1 MPPEERPWSRS
12 GPDPARDPQRIG
24 ALTRSIFRDMG
35 WDEQVARSRV
45 LDDWATL
52 VGAQVADKCAPTS
65 LRDGELRIEAVST
78 AWATQLRL
86 LSSTLLAR
94 IADQVGAGVVRRI
107 DISGPV
113 APSWKHGRLS
123 VRGRGPRDTYG

>member
-1 MPPEERPWSRS
+1 M
-12 GPDPARDPQRIG
+12 RDPQRIG
-24 ALTRSIFRDMG
+24 ALTRSMFRDMG

-45 LDDWATL
+45 LDDWASL
-52 VGAQVADKCAPTS
+52 VGPQVADKCAPSS
-65 LRDGELRIEAVST
+65 LRDGELRVEAVST
-78 AWATQLRL
+78 AWATQLRML
-86 LSSTLLAR
+86 AATLLAR

-107 DISGPV
+107 EISGPV